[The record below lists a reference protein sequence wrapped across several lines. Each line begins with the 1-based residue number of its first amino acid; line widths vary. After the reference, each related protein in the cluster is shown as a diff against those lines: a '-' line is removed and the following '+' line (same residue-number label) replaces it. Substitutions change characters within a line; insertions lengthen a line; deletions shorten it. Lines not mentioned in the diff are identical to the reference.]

1 MNQSHEQTKKKLKT
15 IGITLLSVGGVM
27 FLIGLI
33 DFFSAFGSFR
43 APTLFFLCMIGLPMV
58 GIGGGITMKAFQRE
72 IQQYSAD
79 ETIPVINNVA
89 PDIAP
94 AITTIADAVRE
105 GVQGVEKKPCP
116 YCGEMV
122 EEDDKFCPA
131 CGKPLTHACPAC
143 GTTVEADD
151 KFCPECGSP
160 LKK

>member
-1 MNQSHEQTKKKLKT
+1 MKHSGKGTAHLCTGVKLKSF
-15 IGITLLSVGGVM
+15 TLIELLVVIAMIAILAGMLLPALNNAREKGRSASCVGNQKQ
-27 FLIGLI
+27 LGL
-33 DFFSAFGSFR
+33 A
-43 APTLFFLCMIGLPMV
+43 
-58 GIGGGITMKAFQRE
+58 

-94 AITTIADAVRE
+94 AITTIAGAVRE

-131 CGKPLTHACPAC
+131 CGKPLAHACPAC
-143 GTTVEADD
+143 GTTVEADN